1 MKSSNVTFPLCTAGN
16 KLRLLTA
23 ASRAVGIAGNNGFL
37 IMSWANRVRFL
48 LVHACDVSFSPAGVP
63 DSALVFILTGSALC
77 CFAILAVVL
86 RKFLAMPVHGV
97 QEWEC

>member
-1 MKSSNVTFPLCTAGN
+1 MKSSNATLPLCTAGN

-23 ASRAVGIAGNNGFL
+23 ASRVVGIAGDNGFPM
-37 IMSWANRVRFL
+37 MSWSNRVRFL

-63 DSALVFILTGSALC
+63 DSALVFIFTGSALC

-86 RKFLAMPVHGV
+86 RKFNAMPAHGV
-97 QEWEC
+97 KQWEF